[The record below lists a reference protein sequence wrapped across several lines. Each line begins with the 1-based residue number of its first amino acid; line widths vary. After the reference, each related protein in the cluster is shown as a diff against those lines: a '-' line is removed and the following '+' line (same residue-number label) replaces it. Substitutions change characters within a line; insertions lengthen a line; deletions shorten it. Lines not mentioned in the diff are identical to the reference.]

1 MDQTITQA
9 LTPFAVCPSCHTD
22 AAALTMAAL
31 AAGGYWTCA
40 RCSHTWDA
48 GRLATAAAY
57 ESWASDRLAGTL
69 TV

>member
-1 MDQTITQA
+1 MDPSIARA
-9 LTPFAVCPSCHTD
+9 LTAFAVCPSCHTD
-22 AAALTMAAL
+22 AAELTMAAL

-57 ESWASDRLAGTL
+57 ESWASGRLSGTV

>member
-1 MDQTITQA
+1 MEPSIAQA
-9 LTPFAVCPSCHTD
+9 LTPLATCPSCHTD
-22 AAALTMAAL
+22 AAVTVAAL

-57 ESWASDRLAGTL
+57 AEWASARVTAAL